1 MENDRKIPA
10 PSMPDDSTRALFVS
24 GLWVQLGFVGA
35 SVLAIALTRLLD
47 GGASAPLALAGA
59 LGAGVLTAFAWHRSL
74 RVLDRIDV
82 SSAAETAPA
91 RLAALGQGLGSA
103 VSR

>member
-1 MENDRKIPA
+1 MQ
-10 PSMPDDSTRALFVS
+10 V
-24 GLWVQLGFVGA
+24 GFVGA
-35 SVLAIALTRLLD
+35 STLAIALSRLLD
-47 GGASAPLALAGA
+47 GGSIAPQALAGA

-74 RVLDRIDV
+74 RVLDRVDV
-82 SSAAETAPA
+82 PDAAATAPV